1 MTMNHLKLRYLFTLT
16 LTILLCLPTLL
27 LAQNNGKIAGKI
39 TDKKTGEE
47 LIGVSVQVEGTNIG
61 TATDFEGKY
70 MLSLAPGTYNLVVS
84 YISYNKKT
92 IKGIEVKAKETNV
105 LNVLMEEST
114 KELNEVV
121 IQVEAKKESANAVL
135 IQQKNAVA
143 VSSGVSA
150 DLIRKTPD
158 RTTADVVKRISG
170 ASIQDNKFAI
180 VRGLGDRYNT
190 AFING
195 APLPSSESDRKAF
208 SLDLIPAAVLDNML
222 IQKTATPDMP
232 GDFAG
237 GFIQINTKDIPE
249 ENGVTIGISGGMHS
263 LTTFKQGFT
272 SQATGKNEWLGFDNN
287 ARIMPSGAMTTEQ
300 NKNATTPEL
309 IDQTKLFNNNFEPT
323 RISSM
328 NPNMGFN
335 ISASRRFK
343 TDKNEF
349 GVIALLNYSNNN
361 RYRPMSINEPVI
373 GSNQEEVDLKRT
385 DGKYYSVDEYKNTV
399 STTGIINL
407 SAKLGKNNKLSFKNM
422 ITQTGENTT
431 FLRQGD
437 AYFRRDTIFQLQEN
451 RKFND
456 YLYMYQQSRMYA
468 GQLSGEHFITS
479 AKVKVKYTL
488 GYSDIKREMPDYK
501 RLIYQADKLSND
513 TVYGKFLV
521 QLNPDANA
529 FTPNQSGRFFSELH
543 ETSPSAKYEASI
555 PLKLFK
561 KTELHAGGFHQFR
574 NRTFNGRNFLL
585 TYDNNNFDFSK
596 HDSIGALNPGQ
607 VFDPSHIAPD
617 LYFQRETTQGSDSY
631 TASST
636 LHAGFL
642 MMDNKIINRVRLIW
656 GARYEVF
663 NQKLNS
669 EAQGRKVEVNKTIG
683 DLLPSANL
691 IIELTE
697 KQNLRVGYARTLSRP
712 EFREFAPLAFYE
724 PMYNAIITGNDSL
737 SRAVIDNIDVK
748 WEFYPTAAQ
757 TISINPFYKRFDNP
771 VEMVIVPNPSFRSY
785 SYQNAY
791 SAINYGIELEFRIQ
805 LAEID
810 KILKTNLLKNFTL
823 FSNLAFINS
832 EVKLRNAGSGVSK
845 RPLQGQS
852 PYVFNIGL
860 NYANPKWFD
869 VALNY
874 NRVGRRIAFVGNE
887 DQQIIWENPRSVM
900 DLSISR
906 TFFKK
911 LQAKITIGDIFAQDL
926 IFYQDMNKN
935 GQYDEGKDIDS
946 YHYQNGR
953 TTSVSLSYTF

>member
-1 MTMNHLKLRYLFTLT
+1 MNKFRQSYFYF
-16 LTILLCLPTLL
+16 LL
-27 LAQNNGKIAGKI
+27 LVLLSITTTIATAQNNGKITGKI

-47 LIGVSVQVEGTNIG
+47 LIGVSVQIEGTSVG
-61 TATDFEGKY
+61 TATDFEGKFT
-70 MLSLAPGTYNLVVS
+70 LNLAPGMYNLVFS
-84 YISYNKKT
+84 YISYNKKVV
-92 IKGIEVKAKETNV
+92 KGIEVKSKETTPISIT
-105 LNVLMEEST
+105 LEEST

-121 IQVEAKKESANAVL
+121 IEVEAKKESANAVL

-249 ENGVTIGISGGMHS
+249 ENGITFGLSGGMHS
-263 LTTFKQGFT
+263 LTSFKGGY
-272 SQATGKNEWLGFDNN
+272 SSPASGKYEWLGFDNSV
-287 ARIMPSGAMTTEQ
+287 RLMPSGAMSTEE
-300 NKNATTPEL
+300 NKNASTTDL
-309 IDQTKLFNNNFEPT
+309 IQQTKLFNNNFQPSYV
-323 RISSM
+323 SSI

-335 ISASRRFK
+335 LAASKTFK

-361 RYRPMSINEPVI
+361 RYRPMQINEPVV
-373 GSNQEEVDLKRT
+373 GNNQEEVNLNT
-385 DGKYYSVDEYKNTV
+385 ADGKYYQVNEYKNTT
-399 STTGIINL
+399 STTGILNL
-407 SAKLGKNNKLSFKNM
+407 AAKLGKNNKISFKNM
-422 ITQTGENTT
+422 ISLTGENTT
-431 FLRQGD
+431 FLREGD

-456 YLYMYQQSRMYA
+456 YLFMYQQSRVYA
-468 GQLSGEHFITS
+468 GQLSGEHFVTS
-479 AKVKVKYTL
+479 AKLKLKYTI
-488 GYSDIKREMPDYK
+488 GYSDINREMPDYK

-513 TVYGKFLV
+513 TAYGKFLV

-529 FTPNQSGRFFSELH
+529 FTPNQSGRFFSQLH
-543 ETSPSAKYEASI
+543 ETSPSAKYEVAI
-555 PLKLFK
+555 PLKMLK
-561 KTELHAGGFHQFR
+561 KTELRAGGFHQLRSRKF
-574 NRTFNGRNFLL
+574 TGRNFLL

-596 HDSIGALNPGQ
+596 HDSIGALSPAQ
-607 VFDPSHIAPD
+607 IFDPNHIAPD

-631 TASST
+631 EASSM
-636 LHAGFL
+636 LNAAFV
-642 MMDNKIINRVRLIW
+642 MMDNKIVNRLRLIW

-663 NQKLNS
+663 NQQLKS
-669 EAQGRKVEVNKTIG
+669 EAQGRKVEVDKTIG

-691 IIELTE
+691 IVELTE
-697 KQNLRVGYARTLSRP
+697 KQNLRVSYARTLSRP

-724 PMYNAIITGNDSL
+724 PTYNAIITGNDSL
-737 SRAVIDNIDVK
+737 SRAIIDNIDIK

-757 TISINPFYKRFDNP
+757 TISVNPFYKKFENP

-785 SYQNAY
+785 SYQNAFN
-791 SAINYGIELEFRIQ
+791 AINYGIEFEFRIQ
-805 LAEID
+805 LAEVD

-832 EVKLRNAGSGVSK
+832 EVKLRNSGSGVSK

-860 NYANPKWFD
+860 NYSNAKWFD
-869 VALNY
+869 AALNY

-887 DQQIIWENPRSVM
+887 EQQIIWENPRSVL

-911 LQAKITIGDIFAQDL
+911 LQTKITIGDILAQDL

-935 GQYDEGKDIDS
+935 GQYDDGKDIDS
-946 YHYQNGR
+946 YHYKNGR
-953 TTSVSLSYTF
+953 TTSISLSYTF